1 MGKHTPIP
9 LPVITAGEAIRHTWC
24 GVCLEPW
31 RIRVPLYADGQP
43 CGGLEV
49 CMGCGSVHDQ
59 PGVYITPQDS
69 AGPGRI
75 SRDSTRKGLAADQ
88 ALSPRPADGISV
100 RRPLLPRLAAR
111 LNVWWY
117 KRHGLD
123 PADARE
129 CAWTGCPWP
138 GLYRHEVVMDGEE
151 GTWRWVFCRKSHRAK
166 WASENGVILT

>member
-1 MGKHTPIP
+1 MGKHTPTP

-31 RIRVPLYADGQP
+31 RIRVPLLLNGQP
-43 CGGLEV
+43 CGGIEV
-49 CMGCGSVHDQ
+49 CPGCGSVHDK
-59 PGVYITPQDS
+59 PGVYITEPDPDT
-69 AGPGRI
+69 PGVLLTTPGGR
-75 SRDSTRKGLAADQ
+75 T
-88 ALSPRPADGISV
+88 
-100 RRPLLPRLAAR
+100 PLLPRLAAR

-138 GLYRHEVVMDGEE
+138 GLYRHEVTMDGEE
-151 GTWRWVFCRKSHRAK
+151 GTWRYVFCRKSHRAK
-166 WASENGVILT
+166 WAGENGVILS